1 MLISLHVKNLALIE
15 EAEVEFGPG
24 LNILTGET
32 GAGKSILIGS
42 VNLALGAKAEKEFI
56 RSGADFGLV
65 ELVFQTKDSG
75 ILKRMREMELPEE
88 EGNIV
93 ISRKVQP
100 GRSISKING
109 EIVTARQIKELAEM
123 LIDIHGQHEH
133 QSLLYKNKHLEIL
146 DDFAGEKL
154 KRIAASYTNAY
165 EKWQTL
171 KKQIQN
177 ESVDEETRNRE
188 IDFLNFEIQEID
200 AAEIKPGEDE
210 QLESIYRKL
219 VNSRKIVQ
227 AVSGAYQLTGYEN
240 ENSAGSQI
248 GRALR
253 EIKSVVQYDTN
264 LEELEG
270 QITELDGLLNDFN
283 RSLSDYMKDADGG
296 QYDFAEIEGRLNLL
310 NRLKDKYG
318 NSLEEVLNYQE
329 NAQRKLDKLMD
340 FEQYMKELE
349 NQCQASAQK
358 VKELGT
364 EMTQIRKAYAKKL
377 EQQLTKALEELN
389 FLAVTFQVCIT
400 AKQEP
405 GNNGFDDVEFLI
417 STNPGETLKP
427 LKQVAS
433 GGELSRIMLA
443 IKTVLTQK
451 DNIDTVIFDEID
463 AGISGKTAWKVS
475 EKLRTLSERQQVIC
489 ITHLPQIAAMAD
501 THFKIEKSSDGANT
515 STQIA
520 VLQSEE
526 MITELAR
533 LLGSDM
539 ITEAAM
545 ENARELK
552 KMTGKTYQ

>member
-42 VNLALGAKAEKEFI
+42 VNLALGAKADKEFI
-56 RSGADFGLV
+56 RNGADFGLV
-65 ELVFQTKDSG
+65 ELVFQTKDSEVQ
-75 ILKRMREMELPEE
+75 KKMRELELPED

-146 DDFAGEKL
+146 DDFAGAKL
-154 KRIAASYTNAY
+154 ERTAKSYANAY

-177 ESVDEETRNRE
+177 ETVEEETRNRE

-219 VNSRKIVQ
+219 VNNMKIVQ

-253 EIKSVVQYDTN
+253 EIKSVVQYDSD

-296 QYDFAEIEGRLNLL
+296 QYDFAEIETRLNLL

-318 NSLEEVLNYQE
+318 SSLEEVLTYQE

-349 NQCQASAQK
+349 KQCQETAQK

-364 EMTQIRKAYAKKL
+364 EMTQIRTAYAKKL
-377 EQQLTKALEELN
+377 EQQLTQALEELN

-400 AKQEP
+400 EKQEP

-417 STNPGETLKP
+417 STNPGEAVKP

-475 EKLRTLSERQQVIC
+475 EKLRTLSKRQQVIC

-501 THFKIEKSSDGANT
+501 THFKIEKSSDGAST

-539 ITEAAM
+539 ITEAAI